1 MHGWRRRRC
10 ACSHDPAPTCPSS
23 TVPGSKGR
31 IAKNVLAGMTD
42 AAMVDDLY
50 LATQTRLPTKSEA
63 DNALRYM
70 AGGPQTLKAQDL
82 LWALLN
88 SKGFLYVY

>member
-1 MHGWRRRRC
+1 
-10 ACSHDPAPTCPSS
+10 
-23 TVPGSKGR
+23 
-31 IAKNVLAGMTD
+31 MTD

-50 LATQTRLPTKSEA
+50 LATLSRPPTKSEA
-63 DNALRYM
+63 ESALRYM
-70 AGGPQTLKAQDL
+70 AGGPETLKAQDL

>member
-1 MHGWRRRRC
+1 M
-10 ACSHDPAPTCPSS
+10 ADP
-23 TVPGSKGR
+23 KGR
-31 IAKNVLAGMTD
+31 IAKNVLAGMAD

-50 LATQTRLPTKSEA
+50 LATLTRFPTKAETE
-63 DNALRYM
+63 NALKYL
-70 AGGPQTLKAQDL
+70 AGGAKTLRAQDL